1 MPDGPMGHRFVG
13 VALNQREATQVTVS
27 IGDDVVTNPEVP
39 QMKCPHCDK
48 SIAVRLEQPGKKAAR
63 RRTLRARKA
72 QKLREIETSNEEE

>member
-1 MPDGPMGHRFVG
+1 M
-13 VALNQREATQVTVS
+13 
-27 IGDDVVTNPEVP
+27 IGQTKWLDARRSYGP